1 MLSPEVQRMLP
12 AVHAISGC
20 DTVSS
25 FFRIGKRTVF
35 KVVEGSQDELNDLT
49 RFAKCGIDRMQEG
62 ALEQRYMSSKGKTE
76 RLMETLTNLV
86 LLWQRGKMYLSPT
99 CLLVRTAF
107 PSIF

>member
-62 ALEQRYMSSKGKTE
+62 AL
-76 RLMETLTNLV
+76 
-86 LLWQRGKMYLSPT
+86 
-99 CLLVRTAF
+99 
-107 PSIF
+107 